1 MRVFLLDHHD
11 SFSYNLVQ
19 ALAAL
24 GSGVEIHRPEGWTVE
39 AIAARAPTHLVLSPG
54 PGAPA
59 DWPLTL
65 DLIRRGPR
73 VPLLGVCLGHQCIAE
88 ALGGRV
94 RRAARMMHGK
104 ASFIHHDGR
113 GIFAKLPQNFPAG
126 RYHSL
131 AVDTSRLPPELE
143 PCAWSDRGEL
153 MALRHRDRPLTG
165 VQFHPESFLTPRG
178 PELLANFLHG
188 T

>member
-24 GSGVEIHRPEGWTVE
+24 GARVEIHRPEGWTVE
-39 AIAARAPTHLVLSPG
+39 AIAARAPTHIVLSPG

-94 RRAARMMHGK
+94 RRAARMMHGN
-104 ASFIHHDGR
+104 ASSIHHDGR
-113 GIFAKLPQNFPAG
+113 GIFAELPQDFPA
-126 RYHSL
+126 
-131 AVDTSRLPPELE
+131 
-143 PCAWSDRGEL
+143 
-153 MALRHRDRPLTG
+153 
-165 VQFHPESFLTPRG
+165 
-178 PELLANFLHG
+178 
-188 T
+188 